1 MDRQLHLLTGAY
13 ALNALDAAEREE
25 FENAVVGSD
34 DALHEV
40 RSLSE
45 TAALLAADT
54 TPVEPPARVKANIM
68 AAIRHTP
75 QLPAVDR
82 ATDAATPAEVGPPAD
97 VAAPTSTQGAPVTEP
112 GAGVLDLDRARSRRA
127 DRSAR
132 MPRSTKFMA
141 AAAAACLLAAG
152 GLTGVVVNQN
162 QQQDQ
167 LKDQLAA
174 LDAHQE
180 QMQQLTA
187 ASDMK
192 TATQRMDDGA
202 EVTIAYSASAGLA
215 ALTPRDMP
223 SPPAG
228 KGYELWLIGDQG
240 ATPMGMLDGSG
251 TTLIEGSMKSATHLG
266 ITVEPAEGS
275 EQPTTDPI
283 LLQQL

>member
-82 ATDAATPAEVGPPAD
+82 AAD
-97 VAAPTSTQGAPVTEP
+97 VAAPTSPQGAPVTEP

-251 TTLIEGSMKSATHLG
+251 TTLIEGSVRSATHLG

>member
-13 ALNALDAAEREE
+13 ALNALDPAEREE
-25 FENAVVGSD
+25 FENAVDGSD

-68 AAIRHTP
+68 AAIRQTP

-82 ATDAATPAEVGPPAD
+82 AAEAATPTE
-97 VAAPTSTQGAPVTEP
+97 VAAPASTQGAPVAEP

-127 DRSAR
+127 DRSAA

-162 QQQDQ
+162 HQQDQ

-180 QMQQLTA
+180 QIQQLTA

-240 ATPMGMLDGSG
+240 ATPVGMLEGSG
-251 TTLIEGSMKSATHLG
+251 TTLIQGSVDSATHLG